1 MKSMTGY
8 GRSSNRSS
16 DSTRSPQK
24 KTSKKNPSSVSLDVS
39 IRSVNGRFLETRLH
53 VPREYVGLESELK
66 SIVARH
72 FARGTVD
79 VYINRSRPDATAE
92 INVNRKLAEK
102 WLKGYRELGAALKLK
117 EEPSLELLARVP
129 DVFKVEDRAE
139 ANDVEVKLVKKLTE
153 AAALA
158 CAQERKREG
167 KALAAELQRLCARLE
182 KLVDEMEA
190 LRAEANADL
199 EKRYKDRLQ
208 KLGFKGMV
216 DDQRIAQEIV
226 MQLDRAEISEELTR
240 LREHLKAYSQ
250 LLKTEESQGK
260 KLDFYAQELLREVN
274 TIGSKSQVAKLTSLV
289 VDAKTVV
296 EKIREQ
302 VQNVE

>member
-16 DSTRSPQK
+16 DK
-24 KTSKKNPSSVSLDVS
+24 KASKKNPSSIALDVS

-53 VPREYVGLESELK
+53 LPREYVGLESDIK

-72 FARGTVD
+72 FSRGTVD
-79 VYINRSRPDATAE
+79 VYVNRSRSEVSSE
-92 INVNRKLAEK
+92 INVNRKLAVK

-117 EEPSLELLARVP
+117 EEPSLELLAKVP
-129 DVFKVEDRAE
+129 DIFKFEDRAE
-139 ANDVEVKLVKKLTE
+139 ATDAETKLVKKLTE
-153 AAALA
+153 ASAQA
-158 CAQERKREG
+158 CAQEREREG
-167 KALAAELQRLCARLE
+167 RALAAELQRLCSRLE
-182 KLVDEMEA
+182 RLVDEMET

-208 KLGFKGMV
+208 KLGFKGIV